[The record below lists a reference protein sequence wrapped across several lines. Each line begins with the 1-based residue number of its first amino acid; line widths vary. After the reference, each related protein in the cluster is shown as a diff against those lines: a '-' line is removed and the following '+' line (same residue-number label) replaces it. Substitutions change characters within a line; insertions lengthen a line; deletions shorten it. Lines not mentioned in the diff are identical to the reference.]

1 MLSIYDQQIQLIKQL
16 VDNASFERGRYNID
30 LDVIME
36 DNNKVVQPVPT
47 IQCRE
52 KRIFGQILELLEQWI
67 FNSRKHFTWHR
78 IRIYN
83 KERLEYLECPIHS
96 KDMEKTVKELNK
108 LNAQKEPTNEECSV
122 GNGLYVLYDGNMSI
136 YDVKRR

>member
-1 MLSIYDQQIQLIKQL
+1 MKPIFDKQIIVIQQMIS
-16 VDNASFERGRYNID
+16 NAALPKGRYNID
-30 LDVIME
+30 LDIVLE
-36 DNNKVVQPVPT
+36 NSDKVAQPIPT

-52 KRIFGQILELLEQWI
+52 KRISGQILELLEQWI
-67 FNSRKHFTWHR
+67 FNSRKSYTWHR

-96 KDMEKTVKELNK
+96 DEMETVVRTLNT
-108 LNAQKEPTNEECSV
+108 LNEKEPTNDEESV
-122 GNGLYVLYDGNMSI
+122 GNGLYVLFDGDMSI